1 MENNEL
7 WTLTMVFRDATG
19 KKEVTETLSFPSLQE
34 AEAAIAS
41 FKADP
46 DQRTGKVFKISNPQG
61 EYIEF
66 RGQNWIRHSVK
77 RDSTGIF

>member
-1 MENNEL
+1 
-7 WTLTMVFRDATG
+7 MVFRDATG
-19 KKEVTETLSFPSLQE
+19 KKEVTERLSFSSRDE
-34 AEAAIAS
+34 AEAALVA
-41 FKADP
+41 FKADS
-46 DQRTGKVFKISNPQG
+46 DNKTSKIFRISNHRG

>member
-1 MENNEL
+1 MDSEEF

-19 KKEVTETLSFPSLQE
+19 KKEVTETLFFSSRDE
-34 AEAAIAS
+34 AEAAIAP
-41 FKADP
+41 FRADP
-46 DQRTGKVFKISNPQG
+46 DNKTGKIFRISNPRG

-66 RGQNWIRHSVK
+66 RGQNWIRHAVK